1 MAGVEFIGAG
11 KTYVNGTQAVH
22 PSDRAIDDGES
33 MVLVGSS
40 GATKPHCS
48 ACSRD
53 SKSSPKAKFGWTT
66 DSSTTSTP
74 EIGTSPWYSRTAR
87 CTCT

>member
-11 KTYVNGTQAVH
+11 KMYVNGTHAVH
-22 PSDRAIDDGES
+22 PSDLAIDHGES

-48 ACSRD
+48 AC
-53 SKSSPKAKFGWTT
+53 
-66 DSSTTSTP
+66 
-74 EIGTSPWYSRTAR
+74 
-87 CTCT
+87 